1 VNIRTELSD
10 REEIVL
16 RYREDT
22 VEMQA
27 LVADIENLLRRGSV
41 IGLLAGATECF
52 LSKQEI
58 LFFESSGGKVYA
70 HTDGAI
76 YQAPY
81 RLFELEGLLPPSFQR
96 VSKSAI
102 ANLSRVVT
110 LRRELVGNGVL
121 GFRDSEKTVYFSR
134 SYYKLL
140 QEKLKEMRS

>member
-1 VNIRTELSD
+1 MKVRTELAD

-16 RYREDT
+16 RCREETAEIKALMAD
-22 VEMQA
+22 VEA
-27 LVADIENLLRRGSV
+27 LLRRGSV
-41 IGLLAGATECF
+41 IGLLSGSTECF
-52 LSKQEI
+52 LPKQEV

-70 HTDGAI
+70 HTAEVI

-81 RLFELEGLLPPSFQR
+81 RLFELESLLPSTFQR
-96 VSKSAI
+96 ISKSAI
-102 ANLSRVVT
+102 ANLARVVT

-134 SYYKLL
+134 SYYKLM